1 MKRFLNQNL
10 THLLEDRS
18 TLYSGSRSVRADLVR
33 RSLLAAHEIEIGLAS
48 DIEEDIFL
56 LMHRI
61 AEADER
67 DAGLI
72 E

>member
-1 MKRFLNQNL
+1 MQTLSEEPCLLRMK
-10 THLLEDRS
+10 
-18 TLYSGSRSVRADLVR
+18 
-33 RSLLAAHEIEIGLAS
+33 IEIGLAS

-67 DAGLI
+67 DAGMI

>member
-1 MKRFLNQNL
+1 
-10 THLLEDRS
+10 
-18 TLYSGSRSVRADLVR
+18 
-33 RSLLAAHEIEIGLAS
+33 LLAAHEIEIGLAS

-67 DAGLI
+67 DAGMI